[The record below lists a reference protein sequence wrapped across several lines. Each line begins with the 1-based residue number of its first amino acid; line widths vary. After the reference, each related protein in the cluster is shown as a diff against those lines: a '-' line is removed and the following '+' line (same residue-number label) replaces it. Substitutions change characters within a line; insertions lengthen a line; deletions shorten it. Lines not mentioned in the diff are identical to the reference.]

1 MVRYGFV
8 LSLVLT
14 LGGLTRPVAA
24 QTPVFK
30 IEDNTGTTLLLVNDD
45 GTITLPTGATNGF
58 VLTTDANGNATWMP
72 ASGGGSLTLP
82 FAGTHSTAGDA
93 FSITV
98 DNTAAGSAGVFEN
111 TNGGNGEAPLV
122 ARTNSIVGTALL
134 VEATGGVAAAW
145 RAVSSGTA
153 ARFEGD
159 VEITDDVEVT
169 GALVCTG
176 CVEGTDVDPLGG
188 IYAGKSALYIN
199 DNSGSVPVGACAVVT
214 ATCNDANDMPLQGI
228 CKPPLFT
235 NTVVRWRD
243 ALDWDSAT
251 NPAAFSCEMCNNAP
265 GPETMRS
272 EIVCIDVN

>member
-45 GTITLPTGATNGF
+45 GTITLPTGATNGY

-98 DNTAAGSAGVFEN
+98 DNIAAGSAGVFEN

-134 VEATGGVAAAW
+134 VEATGGAAAAAL

-159 VEITDDVEVT
+159 VEITDN
-169 GALVCTG
+169 LLCTG
-176 CVEGTDVDPLGG
+176 CVSSEAIQNASLTGSDVDP
-188 IYAGKSALYIN
+188 
-199 DNSGSVPVGACAVVT
+199 
-214 ATCNDANDMPLQGI
+214 
-228 CKPPLFT
+228 
-235 NTVVRWRD
+235 
-243 ALDWDSAT
+243 
-251 NPAAFSCEMCNNAP
+251 
-265 GPETMRS
+265 
-272 EIVCIDVN
+272 